1 MSKKYKKQGQKP
13 LPTSTPILPELD
25 EVSAQESVAVIQSV
39 RIDYKRLGIG
49 AMCALLFFLSLCFT
63 APSTIKVV
71 YNRDSGGNFCNLF
84 SLLAVLQSYNNPI
97 FDTIRLGFDEWNL
110 HTLRYVR

>member
-1 MSKKYKKQGQKP
+1 MFYCA
-13 LPTSTPILPELD
+13 IYD
-25 EVSAQESVAVIQSV
+25 QS
-39 RIDYKRLGIG
+39 GG
-49 AMCALLFFLSLCFT
+49 
-63 APSTIKVV
+63 